1 MGRNWRGLDFLRGL
15 GIFGLLVMHSAFY
28 YFGGLWDLDL
38 DNPPLIITIIG
49 FLLMFAGLFGMI
61 SGMVHGISMQRLRE
75 NKGWPLGRITGKKLV
90 TSAFILVVAYLYF
103 NLTGPGLAE
112 FANRHMNNSI
122 LVEWIRNGDLTG
134 FNLDRF
140 LYIDSLVMIGT
151 NILLVSLIWVGL
163 MRIRQLRPAVLL
175 ILSTGLMIVSLLR
188 LPLYPVYLDQVERG
202 NWLPALLLNWL
213 VNKNNPILPF
223 LAFGLFGSWL
233 GLRLEKNLSRALPWT
248 LGAMVLV
255 FGAVLYVIS
264 PDTMLERA
272 IDMKWYSI
280 MLIQLGLFIL
290 LILGSIA
297 LFDRPDASKGAK
309 AGSRA
314 SWLLR
319 FFQRFGTVGLTAF
332 FWESVVAAIVWRVL
346 TLIDPGLVLG
356 IGGALLYGFGLALAW
371 GIVLIFW
378 EKVHFVGSIEYFY
391 GLVVG
396 RLGRASSKSAKLK
409 EFPSSDNTQT
419 I

>member
-1 MGRNWRGLDFLRGL
+1 MGKNWRGLDFLRGL
-15 GIFGLLVMHSAFY
+15 GIFCLLVMHSAFY

-61 SGMVHGISMQRLRE
+61 SGLVHGISIYRLRE
-75 NKGWPLGRITGKKLV
+75 NKNWTLGRIAWKKLV
-90 TSAFILVVAYLYF
+90 TSAFILVAAYLYF
-103 NLTGPGLAE
+103 ILTGPGLAE

-134 FNLDRF
+134 INLDRL
-140 LYIDSLVMIGT
+140 LYVDSLVMIGT

-163 MRIRQLRPAVLL
+163 MRIRQLRPGVLL
-175 ILSTGLMIVSLLR
+175 TLSACLMALSLLR
-188 LPLYPVYLDQVERG
+188 LPLYPVYLDQVARG

-223 LAFGLFGSWL
+223 LAFGLLGSWL
-233 GLRLEKNLSRALPWT
+233 GLRLEKNLSRALPWA
-248 LGAMVLV
+248 LGGIVLV
-255 FGAVLYVIS
+255 FGAILYVIS

-290 LILGSIA
+290 LILASIA
-297 LFDRPDASKGAK
+297 VFDRKDAPEAAK
-309 AGSRA
+309 AGGEHWLA
-314 SWLLR
+314 SWLFR

-346 TLIDPGLVLG
+346 TLIDPGLELG
-356 IGGALLYGFGLALAW
+356 IGAALLYGFCLAMAW
-371 GIVLIFW
+371 GIALIFW
-378 EKVHFVGSIEYFY
+378 EKAHFVGSIEYFY

-409 EFPSSDNTQT
+409 GFPSSENL
-419 I
+419 